1 MDRYRPEILALQRTY
16 GNDAVQRSLL
26 NHNLQAKLTVGAAN
40 DSYEQEAD
48 RVAAQVMSMPAQA
61 PAIQRQ
67 DEKEEEIQT
76 KPLAACTGYL
86 RKGGW
91 DHSS

>member
-1 MDRYRPEILALQRTY
+1 M
-16 GNDAVQRSLL
+16 QRSLL